1 MCGKNRNFEDSF
13 LIDFVAFSPFD
24 ISNQKKIVD
33 LPRCIITFCMNLN
46 QQRSKELA
54 KTFED
59 IRKEKHRFEIP
70 IAVGMSILFLWCFI
84 GYLVKSDF
92 VMAVLAIV
100 MWVCF
105 SMVIYS
111 EGLIITRQL
120 PSVRFFSI

>member
-13 LIDFVAFSPFD
+13 LIDFVEF
-24 ISNQKKIVD
+24 
-33 LPRCIITFCMNLN
+33 
-46 QQRSKELA
+46 
-54 KTFED
+54 
-59 IRKEKHRFEIP
+59 
-70 IAVGMSILFLWCFI
+70 FLYFKFQ
-84 GYLVKSDF
+84 LVKSDF